1 MNKRAEKYKKKLCR
15 SYQLSKLTA
24 NILLRVCIVGIMMV
38 KRLASLVFCFF
49 NRCLKRNQVS
59 DKNIKLKKFVVPIVQ
74 DKLTE
79 KFIHIRS
86 ILPLVSSIPS
96 SDGATR
102 DSAIPLSL
110 VSVVTL

>member
-1 MNKRAEKYKKKLCR
+1 MTY
-15 SYQLSKLTA
+15 LT
-24 NILLRVCIVGIMMV
+24 
-38 KRLASLVFCFF
+38 SVFFFFF
-49 NRCLKRNQVS
+49 NRRLKRNQVS
-59 DKNIKLKKFVVPIVQ
+59 NKNKNRKNSLFRLSKINV
-74 DKLTE
+74 LTE

-86 ILPLVSSIPS
+86 VLPLVSSIPS